1 MVKIVDVAAEAG
13 TSVATVSRALNHN
26 DRVDPELVR
35 RVVAAA
41 EKLGYRPNAVA
52 RNLRRQRTS
61 LWLLIISDIE
71 NPFFTSVARGVEDV
85 AQRNGF
91 SVVLCNADEDEA
103 KEARY
108 IDLAAAEQAAG
119 VILSPHSAH
128 TDISRL
134 SGDSIPLVAID
145 RSLAVPVD
153 SVHTDSRDGAR
164 RATAHLVDQG
174 WRRIACITGPK
185 TAETAELRRLGY
197 ADALAA
203 AGIRTRRVT
212 HQEFHPDGGRA
223 GATQLLQRASP
234 PDALFVANAALA
246 LGVMIELRARGLRPG
261 IDIGLLCFDD
271 APWAPLVD
279 PPISVVVQP
288 AYQVGARAAEL
299 LVQRIGGRSKAPAR
313 TVVLPTELVVRASS
327 LRPGGDAATPSPAS
341 AGDAPD
347 GEGAPRRRT
356 RADGGSGRGPGGSA
370 RGRAARA
377 GR

>member
-26 DRVDPELVR
+26 DRVDPELAR
-35 RVVAAA
+35 RVLAAA
-41 EKLGYRPNAVA
+41 KKLGYRPNAVA

-71 NPFFTSVARGVEDV
+71 NAFFTSVARGVQDV

-91 SVVLCNADEDEA
+91 SVVLCNADEDEG

-108 IDLAAAEQAAG
+108 IDLAATEQAAG
-119 VILSPHSAH
+119 VVLSPHSAH
-128 TDISRL
+128 TDVTRL

-164 RATAHLVDQG
+164 LATSHLIEQG
-174 WRRIACITGPK
+174 WRRPACITGPRS
-185 TAETAELRRLGY
+185 AETAQLRRQGY
-197 ADALAA
+197 SDALSE

-212 HQEFHPDGGRA
+212 HQPFHADGGRA
-223 GATQLLQRASP
+223 GAARLLDRPSP
-234 PDALFVANAALA
+234 PDAFFVANAALA
-246 LGVMIELRARGLRPG
+246 LGVLHELRSRRLRPG
-261 IDIGLLCFDD
+261 VDVGLVCFDD

-299 LVQRIGGRSKAPAR
+299 LAERIAGTVKGRPRS
-313 TVVLPTELVVRASS
+313 VVLPTELVVRASS
-327 LRPGGDAATPSPAS
+327 LH
-341 AGDAPD
+341 
-347 GEGAPRRRT
+347 PR
-356 RADGGSGRGPGGSA
+356 
-370 RGRAARA
+370 
-377 GR
+377 